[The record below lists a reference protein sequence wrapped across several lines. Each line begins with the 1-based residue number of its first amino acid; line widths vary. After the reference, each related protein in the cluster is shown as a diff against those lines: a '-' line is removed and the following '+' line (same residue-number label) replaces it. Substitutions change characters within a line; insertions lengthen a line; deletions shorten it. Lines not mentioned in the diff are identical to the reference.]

1 MLRKA
6 AKVYIYNIYIR
17 YISFMPDLFLDG
29 HHTLSLKSQFEETNA
44 QIWPFLCSLIVQT
57 VILTQIYLKI

>member
-1 MLRKA
+1 
-6 AKVYIYNIYIR
+6 
-17 YISFMPDLFLDG
+17 MPDLFLDG

-44 QIWPFLCSLIVQT
+44 PIWPFLCSLKVQT